1 MPTVTV
7 LPKSSPYTPITP
19 GASPTNAINT
29 PRIPYAPAYPSSP
42 YVPGGTATDPNA
54 PQSSPYIPGVTATA
68 PNITPTIDSTGA
80 KEDITKIQGDL
91 TATQQAIEA
100 QKLRIATDKTAAE
113 AKAIADAKIAA
124 DAKVAADKLAADKL
138 AAETPSE
145 MQSVVDT
152 PTENH
157 FFAYQP
163 DGTRL
168 EVPLVPGV
176 NPADTAK
183 TMGLSMTVPTPNE
196 TLKSYGGVNNTT
208 PLDSGGSVAVLGNGM
223 KAMLDSNGNFVRV
236 LSDSEYNSE
245 RANSNVY
252 QKQLETNAA
261 SDIAGR
267 MEGIRNGS
275 IPLEPWQQDQLNGIA
290 AEYAALIASQ
300 KIANANLEG
309 GTRTFQGLLGMSQYS
324 PGLAMGAINDV
335 VDKGI
340 AKIASLQTKMAS
352 TIGEMTSAFRKGNF
366 EMLKTLYDQHTKN
379 KEELQKNIDKIE
391 IRFDTVIVDEIQ
403 DFHAMW
409 VHVLLA
415 LLRSDG
421 PRRFLTVGDEK
432 QNLHGRE
439 GVQAVLAFRP
449 TRAELRT
456 NCRNAQRI
464 GELLHSMGGAEVASA
479 SPEGEVFVIEANTI
493 EEATEAVITEVQEML
508 HTEVWDADR
517 ILIATIGQ
525 NERQALLAASTD
537 ALRFTSYEESAE
549 GTITC
554 ETVHRAKGLEYDVV
568 VLVAPRE
575 DVRDQLMY
583 VGASRAITRLVVIAP
598 APLFARMGIA

>member
-1 MPTVTV
+1 MREQTRALATLDQNQNV
-7 LPKSSPYTPITP
+7 
-19 GASPTNAINT
+19 
-29 PRIPYAPAYPSSP
+29 
-42 YVPGGTATDPNA
+42 YVQGSAGTGKTKLALQWARRALSRD
-54 PQSSPYIPGVTATA
+54 
-68 PNITPTIDSTGA
+68 DSTI
-80 KEDITKIQGDL
+80 ITCF
-91 TATQQAIEA
+91 
-100 QKLRIATDKTAAE
+100 
-113 AKAIADAKIAA
+113 
-124 DAKVAADKLAADKL
+124 
-138 AAETPSE
+138 
-145 MQSVVDT
+145 
-152 PTENH
+152 N
-157 FFAYQP
+157 
-163 DGTRL
+163 
-168 EVPLVPGV
+168 
-176 NPADTAK
+176 
-183 TMGLSMTVPTPNE
+183 
-196 TLKSYGGVNNTT
+196 
-208 PLDSGGSVAVLGNGM
+208 
-223 KAMLDSNGNFVRV
+223 
-236 LSDSEYNSE
+236 
-245 RANSNVY
+245 
-252 QKQLETNAA
+252 
-261 SDIAGR
+261 
-267 MEGIRNGS
+267 
-275 IPLEPWQQDQLNGIA
+275 IPLGH
-290 AEYAALIASQ
+290 YIASQ
-300 KIANANLEG
+300 FSELDEIYAGYFEDIVAKL
-309 GTRTFQGLLGMSQYS
+309 
-324 PGLAMGAINDV
+324 PGLPPV
-335 VDKGI
+335 P
-340 AKIASLQTKMAS
+340 AKPTDPTQLENYY
-352 TIGEMTSAFRKGNF
+352 G
-366 EMLKTLYDQHTKN
+366 LTLPRHI
-379 KEELQKNIDKIE
+379 LKNIDKIE

-583 VGASRAITRLVVIAP
+583 VGASRAITRLVVVAP
-598 APLFARMGIA
+598 KPLFARMGIA

>member
-1 MPTVTV
+1 MSE
-7 LPKSSPYTPITP
+7 LQQP
-19 GASPTNAINT
+19 GA
-29 PRIPYAPAYPSSP
+29 
-42 YVPGGTATDPNA
+42 
-54 PQSSPYIPGVTATA
+54 
-68 PNITPTIDSTGA
+68 
-80 KEDITKIQGDL
+80 
-91 TATQQAIEA
+91 
-100 QKLRIATDKTAAE
+100 
-113 AKAIADAKIAA
+113 
-124 DAKVAADKLAADKL
+124 
-138 AAETPSE
+138 
-145 MQSVVDT
+145 
-152 PTENH
+152 
-157 FFAYQP
+157 
-163 DGTRL
+163 
-168 EVPLVPGV
+168 
-176 NPADTAK
+176 
-183 TMGLSMTVPTPNE
+183 TMGVFI
-196 TLKSYGGVNNTT
+196 
-208 PLDSGGSVAVLGNGM
+208 PLDYDISRIKNATE
-223 KAMLDSNGNFVRV
+223 VRV
-236 LSDSEYNSE
+236 VENLRDRLSDSWHIIPNLDIAKENRPYEIDVLLIHKEYGLIALEVKGGPVEVRKGQWSRRNVPFDVAPPKQAQNAAYALRDELKDSDESLEHIHVAHGLVLPDVVSVSHSDIIDIE
-245 RANSNVY
+245 RKQLFLREDVENFKDRVIDLALMSHRSQPLTDVQATAIIEKVRPDIEFVWDPQSQARNARISLDRIMREQTRALATLDQNQNVY
-252 QKQLETNAA
+252 VQG
-261 SDIAGR
+261 SAGTGKTKLALQWAR
-267 MEGIRNGS
+267 RALSRDDSTIITCFN
-275 IPLEPWQQDQLNGIA
+275 IPLGH
-290 AEYAALIASQ
+290 YIASQ
-300 KIANANLEG
+300 FSELDEIYAGYFEDIVAKL
-309 GTRTFQGLLGMSQYS
+309 
-324 PGLAMGAINDV
+324 PGLPPV
-335 VDKGI
+335 P
-340 AKIASLQTKMAS
+340 AKPTDPTQLENYY
-352 TIGEMTSAFRKGNF
+352 G
-366 EMLKTLYDQHTKN
+366 LTLPRHI
-379 KEELQKNIDKIE
+379 LKNIDKIE

-575 DVRDQLMY
+575 DVRYQLMY